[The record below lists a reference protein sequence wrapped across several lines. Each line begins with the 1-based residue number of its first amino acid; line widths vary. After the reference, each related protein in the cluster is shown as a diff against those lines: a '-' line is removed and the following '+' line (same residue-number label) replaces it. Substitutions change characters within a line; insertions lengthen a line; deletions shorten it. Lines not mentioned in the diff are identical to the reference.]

1 MPSAQVVLYELIMKN
16 VLQHIYSVCECESY
30 IRVDTNELWFQMPQE
45 YWFIVALFDLGCLYN
60 ESEEIPFY
68 MNELDPNRLIKIEF
82 SNIQSIRIYVGEF
95 VDEDEG
101 KKISKPYSYI
111 TNYVANNLCKTFPNS
126 VMSYTTKKHCFHEE
140 FLGCPGVKEYGSM
153 LYVNKNSF
161 NSDLVTHTETL
172 FHNIQQIGVPAFYN
186 INREPIDNH
195 DIRILPSNTKVR
207 RLGYLKLLLSMFSDV
222 DKIPISIIYSKFET
236 LCVQYKEYLQNYKNN
251 KGEIKKTS
259 TGVSAK
265 PYIELAEKL
274 GFLNKITGYYTLGK
288 VGKVYNAITDHV
300 NIIEE
305 NIFTLNSIDV
315 PFFLELILM
324 EDYLYISTIL
334 RLLYQESE
342 ISYDKIRTI
351 FQTELLNQCCI
362 YFAREDISFISK
374 HSIRA
379 QILKIKDWKKS
390 LTYLEHII
398 MPRINWLYD
407 MNIISINSNS
417 FCLTPIGKRL
427 YVNLTIWDDISM
439 TKIVSPQWQ
448 INNYFIKMY
457 DTITD
462 CRCGIFD
469 ITTHKHLMKEYIDDA
484 FTLFKTLAPN
494 RVTFSQLAQY
504 VKYMLY
510 YNHNLLVDNA
520 DIKELFLGLEFY
532 EYIFK
537 FQNQYNDGYIQ
548 KK

>member
-111 TNYVANNLCKTFPNS
+111 TNYVANNLCETFPNS
-126 VMSYTTKKHCFHEE
+126 VMSYTTKKHCFYEE
-140 FLGCPGVKEYGSM
+140 FLGCPEVKEYGSM

-186 INREPIDNH
+186 INRKPIDNH

-251 KGEIKKTS
+251 
-259 TGVSAK
+259 
-265 PYIELAEKL
+265 
-274 GFLNKITGYYTLGK
+274 
-288 VGKVYNAITDHV
+288 
-300 NIIEE
+300 
-305 NIFTLNSIDV
+305 
-315 PFFLELILM
+315 
-324 EDYLYISTIL
+324 
-334 RLLYQESE
+334 RLDKW
-342 ISYDKIRTI
+342 ISY
-351 FQTELLNQCCI
+351 
-362 YFAREDISFISK
+362 
-374 HSIRA
+374 
-379 QILKIKDWKKS
+379 KK
-390 LTYLEHII
+390 
-398 MPRINWLYD
+398 
-407 MNIISINSNS
+407 
-417 FCLTPIGKRL
+417 
-427 YVNLTIWDDISM
+427 
-439 TKIVSPQWQ
+439 
-448 INNYFIKMY
+448 
-457 DTITD
+457 
-462 CRCGIFD
+462 
-469 ITTHKHLMKEYIDDA
+469 A
-484 FTLFKTLAPN
+484 
-494 RVTFSQLAQY
+494 
-504 VKYMLY
+504 
-510 YNHNLLVDNA
+510 
-520 DIKELFLGLEFY
+520 
-532 EYIFK
+532 
-537 FQNQYNDGYIQ
+537 
-548 KK
+548 